1 MEEKIIIDTNI
12 IIDYEKKKSDLLR
25 KYLKLQE
32 KNKIKVYISV
42 ISIFEY
48 YSSQLL
54 EDNQYFSDTEALFS
68 FFNIQEINKNI
79 AQLAAK
85 INRQY
90 RLYQKIGLGD
100 ILIAA
105 TSLYLDAPLLTKN
118 KKHFKLIPNLKF
130 VQ

>member
-12 IIDYEKKKSDLLR
+12 IIDYEKKKSNLLK

-32 KNKIKVYISV
+32 KNKIKVFISV
-42 ISIFEY
+42 ITIFEY

-54 EDNQYFSDTEALFS
+54 EDKQYFSDTETLFS

-90 RLYQKIGLGD
+90 KLYKKIGLGD

-105 TSLYLDAPLLTKN
+105 TSIYLDAPLLTKN

-130 VQ
+130 AQ